1 MIRMRNNRV
10 LVKRIPIP
18 EKTKGGIILPLQA
31 IELPQLAHVISIGPI
46 NPEQIQPGDMVL
58 IKKFEG
64 HRWEKDGEVFH
75 LMHISDLLAVIKD

>member
-18 EKTKGGIILPLQA
+18 ETTRGGLILPLSA
-31 IELPQLAHVISIGPI
+31 IELPQLANVISIGPI
-46 NPEQIQPGDMVL
+46 NPENIQVGDLVL

-64 HRWEKDGEVFH
+64 HRWEHNGEVLH